1 MKKTGIVLS
10 FICLMTVILTGCT
23 GVEPEKRE
31 YPQVMGVDYRAGNYE
46 ITYAM
51 PNMAAATGQDKAG
64 GGSQS
69 ETKIFRGRTMEEIME
84 QYNKTQEKYL
94 DLGHVQILIMG
105 NNLIREEQWEY
116 ILENLKK
123 DTTLGE
129 DMYVFQTEDVQA
141 VMDYNGSQTDSL
153 GNYLIGIYENRPYFQ
168 GGKGVSLRRVYKG
181 WYENGNLEKLPY
193 IGINEE
199 GYLSVE

>member
-1 MKKTGIVLS
+1 MRRRGIITILLGLAAV
-10 FICLMTVILTGCT
+10 FLTGCT
-23 GVEPEKRE
+23 GVEAEKRE
-31 YPQVMGVDYRAGNYE
+31 YPQVMGIDCREGIYE
-46 ITYAM
+46 MTYAM
-51 PNMAAATGQDKAG
+51 PNMAAATGQDKSG
-64 GGSQS
+64 GDSQPK
-69 ETKIFRGRTMEEIME
+69 TKIFRGRTVEEIME

-94 DLGHVQILIMG
+94 DLGHVQVLVLG
-105 NNLIREEQWEY
+105 GSLIREGRWEY
-116 ILENLKK
+116 ILEKLKE

-129 DMYVFQTEDVQA
+129 DMYVFRTEDVQA

-168 GGKGVSLRRVYKG
+168 GGRGVSLRRVYKF
-181 WYENGNLEKLPY
+181 WYENGNLVNLPY